1 MVGTLKKIN
10 DNHEPMLNTK
20 QSQSLLESQ
29 HTEDLLHRITLR
41 IRQSLELQEIL
52 ETTVAEV
59 RSILGT
65 DRVKIYRFHLDGSG
79 EVIAESICSNRLPS
93 LLGLNFPAD
102 DIPPY
107 ARELFVK
114 SRQRVAV
121 DVVSQTTTGM
131 SLMDYLDSNPDEQG
145 GSELRYRPVDPCH
158 VEYLTAM
165 GVKSSVV
172 VPILHDNRLWGLLV
186 SHHSQQR
193 IVGEAEL
200 QFIQAVTDQVE
211 VAIAQS
217 TLLSQMREQAERE
230 AKINELTTVL
240 HRLPTVQ
247 LQAAL
252 EKVVEIFQAS
262 GGRLYLMP
270 QTSDRADEFY
280 TCGEQPTELINGGG
294 RQIEQHLMWQ
304 QYLKSPG
311 KDICKFEASED
322 SGEQIWSQ
330 QRMQSMYMSGNQR
343 PDSNCW
349 AINDIYTEPI
359 FRTIVTSFHS
369 TQVRGVLIIP
379 LRYGKQT
386 VGCLSIF
393 RNEIETERLWAGR
406 CDQDS
411 RQLMAQISFETWR
424 EMKRG
429 QAKPWTENEKKL
441 AQVMGGH
448 LVMAVQQFRLYSQ
461 VQALNANLEQQVEER
476 TAELQ
481 QLLEQQQALS
491 NGIAKIRASLE
502 LDVIFQTTAKEV
514 FRLLLA
520 DRVVIYRFN
529 SDWSGN
535 FIAEAVREGWIRLKQ
550 AQSRDERIQTFVSNS
565 DRCVVSSFQDAP
577 VPNIDTYL
585 QETQGGEFARGCAV
599 KQVDDV
605 DAMNFPDC
613 YLRILEKFQCRA
625 YITVPIFKANKLW
638 GLLAIYQNSSPRRW
652 KTADVTLV
660 MQTAAQLGVAIQQAE
675 LLEQTQSQ
683 TQQLTQT
690 LEDLKQTQTQLV
702 QTEKMSSLG
711 QLVAGV
717 AHEINNPVNFI
728 HGNVVHAVEY
738 TQAML
743 ELIKLYQQRYPE
755 PDEELRDRIEELDI
769 EFIAQD
775 LPNLLSSM
783 HVGTERIQEIVQ
795 SLRTFSRLD
804 EAEFKCVDLHEG
816 IDSTL
821 MILGHR
827 LKAKPDRPAI
837 QLIKD
842 YGQIPK
848 IDCYPGQLNQV
859 FMNLLSNAID
869 ALEEGNL
876 KRSPQ
881 DSYTSQIKISTRV
894 VDDKSVRI
902 CIADNGPGMTKKV
915 RQRLFNPF
923 FTTKPTGK
931 GTGLGLSISYQIVTE
946 GHKGKL
952 SCQSAPGQGAEFTI
966 EIPLRHQS

>member
-1 MVGTLKKIN
+1 
-10 DNHEPMLNTK
+10 MLTTK

-79 EVIAESICSNRLPS
+79 EVIAESIWENRLPS

-145 GSELRYRPVDPCH
+145 GSERSYRPVDPCH

-280 TCGEQPTELINGGG
+280 TYGEQPTELINGGG

-322 SGEQIWSQ
+322 SGNQIWSQ
-330 QRMQSMYMSGNQR
+330 QRVQSMYLSGNQR

-349 AINDIYTEPI
+349 GIDDIYTEPI

-379 LRYGKQT
+379 LRYGEQT

-461 VQALNANLEQQVEER
+461 VQALNANLEQQVEDR

-550 AQSRDERIQTFVSNS
+550 AQREDERIQTFVSNS

-638 GLLAIYQNSSPRRW
+638 GLLAVYQNSSPRQW

-660 MQTAAQLGVAIQQAE
+660 MQTAGQLGVAIQQAE
-675 LLEQTQSQ
+675 LLEQTQTQ

-738 TQAML
+738 TQALL

-755 PDEELRDRIEELDI
+755 PDEELRDRIEDLDL

-804 EAEFKCVDLHEG
+804 QADFKCVDIHEG

-821 MILGHR
+821 MILAHR

-837 QLIKD
+837 QIIKD

-869 ALEEGNL
+869 ALEEGSL
-876 KRSPQ
+876 KRSSE

-894 VDDKSVRI
+894 VDDKLVRI
-902 CIADNGPGMTKKV
+902 GIADNGPGMSKKV

-923 FTTKPTGK
+923 FTTKAIGK

-952 SCQSAPGQGAEFTI
+952 SCQSAPAQGAEFMI
-966 EIPLRHQS
+966 EIPLRH